1 VNRHAVELFLKSRR
15 READWSSGLEAL
27 ACLALTLADTLD
39 AGAGMAVAAVS
50 RELRATLD
58 ALTPR
63 GESDA
68 FSRIAAELSASMG
81 DESRS

>member
-1 VNRHAVELFLKSRR
+1 MNRHAVETFLATRR
-15 READWSSGLEAL
+15 SASDWSDGLEAL

-39 AGAGMAVAAVS
+39 AGAGMAIAAVS

-68 FSRIAAELSASMG
+68 FTRIAAELSATLG
-81 DESRS
+81 DSTH